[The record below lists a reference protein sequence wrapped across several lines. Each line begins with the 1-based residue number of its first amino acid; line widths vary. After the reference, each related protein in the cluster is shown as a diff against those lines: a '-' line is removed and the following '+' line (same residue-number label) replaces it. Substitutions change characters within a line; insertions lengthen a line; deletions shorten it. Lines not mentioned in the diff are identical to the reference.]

1 MTAGNTRNTMTGAEA
16 MVRMLEAH
24 GVRHIFGLCG
34 DTSLPFYDALYQL
47 DHNID
52 HILVTP
58 TLQVDRVGALNFS
71 LSDHLPVEM
80 EITLPDTV
88 RLDRAA

>member
-1 MTAGNTRNTMTGAEA
+1 M
-16 MVRMLEAH
+16 
-24 GVRHIFGLCG
+24 
-34 DTSLPFYDALYQL
+34 DTFPSWRPQ
-47 DHNID
+47 HNID

-80 EITLPDTV
+80 EITLPDSVHLERT
-88 RLDRAA
+88 A